1 MQPKNQPRS
10 APTRPSSSAKLWP
23 LLLLGLTLTGC
34 AAHSPAP
41 YSQPATPAVLSE
53 PESPA
58 LASYSQRVRDF
69 LKRAADTLNS
79 LELTGKP

>member
-10 APTRPSSSAKLWP
+10 APTRPSSSGKALP

-41 YSQPATPAVLSE
+41 YSPPPIPAALSE
-53 PESPA
+53 PESEA
-58 LASYSQRVRDF
+58 LKSYSQRVRDF

-79 LELTGKP
+79 SELTGKP